1 MNAARLALSVL
12 AVSLA
17 WARAGEPV
25 CEVNV
30 NTSITEAGKKV
41 VPPTREKP
49 AYYFPV
55 VAGWREE
62 GSLVAGE
69 KPPPRL
75 MVIHT
80 LAKTLAGQNFLVVGP
95 KTPPPTLLL
104 VFHWG
109 YMNPQIDDMS
119 GDPENP
125 QKVFFNQ
132 KEMLALVG
140 GTTLPN
146 LDLQFER
153 EAVMQGAEDDRYFV
167 VVMAYDFAEALKKK
181 KTLLWVARMSTP
193 SSGLTMADVVPA
205 LVASGGP
212 LFGRET
218 TQPKW
223 ITVPVGREGR
233 VEIGTP
239 TVVPDTA
246 EKKPAPE
253 KK

>member
-1 MNAARLALSVL
+1 MNFVRLAFAACAVLLASV
-12 AVSLA
+12 
-17 WARAGEPV
+17 RAGEPQ

-30 NTSITEAGKKV
+30 NSSVTEAGKKIT
-41 VPPTREKP
+41 PPTPAHP
-49 AYYFPV
+49 AYYFPI

-62 GSLVAGE
+62 GSIVAGE

-75 MVIHT
+75 LVIHQ
-80 LAKTLAGQNFLVVGP
+80 LAKALAAQSYLVVGP
-95 KTPPPTLLL
+95 KTPAPTVLL

-109 YMNPQIDDMS
+109 YMNPQIEDFGS
-119 GDPENP
+119 NDPA

-146 LDLQFER
+146 LDLNFER

-167 VVMAYDFAEALKKK
+167 VVMAYDFADAVKRK
-181 KTLLWVARMSTP
+181 KTLLWVDRMSTP
-193 SSGLTMADVVPA
+193 SAGMVMADVVVP
-205 LVASGGP
+205 LITSGGP

-223 ITVPVGREGR
+223 VTVPVVREGR